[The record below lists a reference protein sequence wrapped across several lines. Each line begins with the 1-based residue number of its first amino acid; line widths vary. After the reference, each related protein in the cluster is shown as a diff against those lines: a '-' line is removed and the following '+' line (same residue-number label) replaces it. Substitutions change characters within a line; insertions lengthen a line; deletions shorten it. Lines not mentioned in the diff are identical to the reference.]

1 MGEPT
6 KGHEMTTQQ
15 PEALRLADELDAVPE
30 TGADPQTI
38 QDAAAELRRQ
48 HTKCDA
54 LTSAAAIAWG
64 WLWHVTTED
73 DRVKTA
79 RHLLGQFLS
88 HDMKR
93 YGIQTAKDEGAQV
106 NVQEIE
112 AAMLRGEF

>member
-1 MGEPT
+1 
-6 KGHEMTTQQ
+6 MTTQQ

-48 HTKCDA
+48 HTECDA

-93 YGIQTAKDEGAQV
+93 YGIQTAMDEGARV